1 MVLCHDHQI
10 LFSQHHKW
18 MSNFDGLVWETHYIS
33 TQQSRQYSAANLCQ
47 REIQCVFRRAHD
59 YKNIM
64 NNYICGK
71 IYNNVNK
78 PLVLNY
84 VLPVTVRWWAITF
97 VKMSVTSCIHSFIG
111 CHGKAWNLV
120 GLAYCQCKYPTKMK
134 SSIGTC
140 SKSLSSYLV
149 NVFFN
154 NHFINLT
161 WRNSI
166 INVTDFYLPAKA
178 THGLHIHASLTDPK

>member
-10 LFSQHHKW
+10 LFFQHHTW

-59 YKNIM
+59 CKNIM
-64 NNYICGK
+64 NICMCGK
-71 IYNNVNK
+71 IYNNVMINK
-78 PLVLNY
+78 PLLLNY

-97 VKMSVTSCIHSFIG
+97 MKMSVTSCIHSFIG

-134 SSIGTC
+134 SRIGTY

-154 NHFINLT
+154 NHFINLIGT
-161 WRNSI
+161 
-166 INVTDFYLPAKA
+166 
-178 THGLHIHASLTDPK
+178 